1 MNFLWA
7 GLQALLLLLS
17 IKRLDTWHRPNMC
30 NYFMAFV
37 FPCIMILI
45 LSCQTRWAAF
55 MWLPEI
61 LGKTRSCS
69 PPRDCWWSLTKKS
82 RCSAEL
88 INKTVSAGSDFLRST
103 VIEAVLSWPLGLT
116 FPCTAAEVARLSKA
130 LCSVQQ
136 RSQKGCDEPP
146 CLSRTSLGLLSR
158 RMFWRI
164 FFEGIVFIIKEDTFP
179 LAALH
184 GWWTAILKRTRKS
197 LKVISTVHQY
207 ISIMLQALLLSV
219 TIFIYFNQFQIQIQN
234 VLCWRKCYAVKKVL
248 FPAWNECNIVQ
259 PKTQRGLHIS
269 QHVTCP
275 ALLQSGVQSFRS
287 CQQR

>member
-7 GLQALLLLLS
+7 GLEALLLLLS
-17 IKRLDTWHRPNMC
+17 IKRLDTWHRPNVQL
-30 NYFMAFV
+30 FHGFV

-45 LSCQTRWAAF
+45 LSCQTCWAAF

-61 LGKTRSCS
+61 LGKTRPCS
-69 PPRDCWWSLTKKS
+69 PPRDCWWSLSKKS
-82 RCSAEL
+82 SYSAEL

-136 RSQKGCDEPP
+136 QSQKGCDEPP

-179 LAALH
+179 LVALH

-197 LKVISTVHQY
+197 LKSSAQC
-207 ISIMLQALLLSV
+207 ISISV
-219 TIFIYFNQFQIQIQN
+219 
-234 VLCWRKCYAVKKVL
+234 
-248 FPAWNECNIVQ
+248 
-259 PKTQRGLHIS
+259 
-269 QHVTCP
+269 
-275 ALLQSGVQSFRS
+275 
-287 CQQR
+287 